1 MPPVRKQPPSTP
13 RPGRRPDER
22 VVPEVTAAAAPVL
35 RAALVVC
42 GGCLALAACLTTE
55 YQAARR
61 QTPPA
66 VPLNL
71 EAAQPPLAASLR
83 TLIVYD
89 GPGSWKRQALWD
101 EYVLTVRN
109 LGTSA
114 LVMTAASLI
123 DYAGA
128 RREPGDDPWKLEKE
142 SQTLEQ
148 RYLRDGIAFARSEI
162 PDALVFGAGA
172 VGDAAGTLF
181 SSVSA
186 TASSASVVG
195 LPIYYIVVYGVNRNN
210 KATAAA
216 EFARRRLVLP
226 LTLFGGESRTGSLF
240 LPMAPNPQSLL
251 LRWSGAGTMNE
262 MVLPLSRLHG
272 LHASQHTPDAAP
284 VRP

>member
-1 MPPVRKQPPSTP
+1 MSPVRKQPPSTP

-22 VVPEVTAAAAPVL
+22 VVPQVTAAAARIL
-35 RAALVVC
+35 RAVFAACAGSFWLV
-42 GGCLALAACLTTE
+42 ACLTTE
-55 YQAARR
+55 YRASRRDTLPAA
-61 QTPPA
+61 
-66 VPLNL
+66 PLNL
-71 EAAQPPLAASLR
+71 EATQPPLAASLR

-109 LGTSA
+109 QGDAA
-114 LVMTAASLI
+114 LVITAASLI

-128 RREPGDDPWKLEKE
+128 RRQPGDDPWQLEKE

-162 PDALVFGAGA
+162 PDAPVFGAGA

-195 LPIYYIVVYGVNRNN
+195 LPVYYLVVYGVNRNN

-226 LTLFGGESRTGSLF
+226 LTLFGGESQTGSLF
-240 LPMAPNPQSLL
+240 LPMAPNPQALV
-251 LRWSGAGTMNE
+251 LRWSGVGTANE
-262 MVLPLSRLHG
+262 MVLPLSRLRG
-272 LHASQHTPDAAP
+272 LHAVQHTPDAARAHP
-284 VRP
+284 